1 MTRKVNSS
9 SGVKPFLKWA
19 GGKAQLLPE
28 LEDRLPPELE
38 EGKIETYIEPF
49 IGGGAMFFAM
59 NWKYR
64 FRRSVICD
72 LNQELILC
80 YAAIKS
86 SVRDL
91 VVRLEDLE
99 TAYTVRDEIGRRD
112 LYYSIRDRFNRDR
125 PGFDFSLRNPDRVD
139 RAAQLIFLNRT
150 CYNGL
155 FRVNRG
161 GGFNVPFGRYK
172 NPDIL
177 NEELLMRAAGVLRK
191 TRIIHGDFTRC
202 RKHADEKA
210 FVYCDP
216 PYRPLNQT
224 SSFTHYARGGFPDTE
239 QERLALFIRDL
250 DIKGV
255 RVMLSN
261 SDPRN
266 ADPDDRFF
274 ENLYAGFSQERVPAR
289 RSINCN
295 GKRRGVISELIIT
308 NYRSCTS

>member
-1 MTRKVNSS
+1 MAYTPTSLPCA
-9 SGVKPFLKWA
+9 KPFLKWA
-19 GGKAQLLPE
+19 GGKTQLLRE
-28 LEDRLPPELE
+28 FEERLPPELE
-38 EGKIETYIEPF
+38 NGKIEMYVEPF
-49 IGGGAMFFAM
+49 IGGGAMFFSL
-59 NWKYR
+59 NRKYR

-91 VVRLEDLE
+91 IGRLEELE
-99 TAYTVRDEIGRRD
+99 SAYSNRDDAERKD
-112 LYYSIRDRFNRDR
+112 LYYAIRDTFNRDR
-125 PGFDFSLRNPDRVD
+125 PGFDFSRKNPGRVE

-155 FRVNRG
+155 FRVNRN

-177 NEELLMRAAGVLRK
+177 NEEILEEAAKVLRN
-191 TRIIHGDFTRC
+191 TRIIHGDFTLC
-202 RKHADEKA
+202 GKYADKGT

-216 PYRPLNQT
+216 PYRPINPT
-224 SSFTHYARGGFPDTE
+224 SSFTQYAKGGFTDSD
-239 QERLALFIRDL
+239 QERLAMFIRDL
-250 DIKGV
+250 DAKGV

-261 SDPRN
+261 SDPKN
-266 ADPDDRFF
+266 ADPDDPFF
-274 ENLYAGFSQERVPAR
+274 ENLYCGFLQERVPAR

-295 GKRRGVISELIIT
+295 GSRRGVINELIVT
-308 NYRSCTS
+308 NYRSCP